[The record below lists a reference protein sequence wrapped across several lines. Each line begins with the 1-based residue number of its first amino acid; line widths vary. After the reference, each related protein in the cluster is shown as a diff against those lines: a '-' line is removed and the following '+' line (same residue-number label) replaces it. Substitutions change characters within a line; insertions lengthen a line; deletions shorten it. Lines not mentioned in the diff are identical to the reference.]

1 MARWR
6 RSGKNWEG
14 RPWTI
19 TPALSVLLDELEEH
33 YPVGN
38 SSLDGTVASSRHDE
52 VNPSSDH
59 RPHPFIGTG
68 VVRAIDCWVASP
80 TDGVTITEALRAS
93 RDPRIRYVIHNRRI
107 FASYDRPHR
116 KPWEWGPYDGASP
129 HTNHIHI
136 SVQDDNN
143 TQPWNLF
150 TRPPSTEDHMFAKYL
165 TEAQWRLLYRAG
177 VAKSASEAELIDRFV
192 TNRDK
197 VTDSDWARVSASLF
211 TDLAVTRSQGGD
223 HDHKVSITLS

>member
-1 MARWR
+1 NSVDRWRPACCTPAPCRTPPPSSSLWLMKAAGWNEWCFASMGSMSRIVCSLMPEVWSVAPKAPERWRGLRRKGNRRLFRMARWR

-38 SSLDGTVASSRHDE
+38 SSLDGTVASKGHDAA
-52 VNPSSDH
+52 NPSSDH
-59 RPHPFIGTG
+59 RPHPIVGPG
-68 VVRAIDCWVASP
+68 VVRAVDCWVASP

-136 SVQDDNN
+136 SVQD
-143 TQPWNLF
+143 
-150 TRPPSTEDHMFAKYL
+150 
-165 TEAQWRLLYRAG
+165 
-177 VAKSASEAELIDRFV
+177 
-192 TNRDK
+192 
-197 VTDSDWARVSASLF
+197 
-211 TDLAVTRSQGGD
+211 
-223 HDHKVSITLS
+223 

>member
-38 SSLDGTVASSRHDE
+38 SSVDGTVASKGHDAA
-52 VNPSSDH
+52 NPSSDH
-59 RPHPFIGTG
+59 RPHPLIGTG
-68 VVRAIDCWVASP
+68 VVRAVDCWVASP

-107 FASYDRPHR
+107 FASYSRPHR

-150 TRPPSTEDHMFAKYL
+150 NPPLEEPMFAKHL
-165 TEAQWRLLYRAG
+165 NEAQWRSLYRLG
-177 VAKSASEAELIDRFV
+177 VAKSGSEAELIDRFV

-197 VTDSDWARVSASLF
+197 VTDADWGRVSAALF
-211 TDLAVTRSQGGD
+211 ADLAAIKATGE
-223 HDHKVSITLS
+223 HKHTATITLD